1 MSGKLHE
8 MSVLNDTSTFTFLLS
23 GVVGT
28 CRLALTN
35 DRFRP
40 VALYVTIILNSYEIS
55 LSIISNFANHYSYV
69 PVVSF
74 SYLYFV

>member
-8 MSVLNDTSTFTFLLS
+8 MSVLNDTSSFTILVS

-28 CRLALTN
+28 CRLILTN
-35 DRFRP
+35 DRSRP
-40 VALYVTIILNSYEIS
+40 VALYVTIISNSYEIT
-55 LSIISNFANHYSYV
+55 LMVISNFANHYSYV
-69 PVVSF
+69 PVVNF